1 MPCTLWTD
9 ITLESTAVKMVKMTI
24 DEQRLK
30 LVDKISQARK

>member
-1 MPCTLWTD
+1 
-9 ITLESTAVKMVKMTI
+9 VKMVKMTI